1 MNKNLNDIIP
11 PSRRRAMQDSEGA
24 PAYTPPP
31 AAQEGLQMPSERPQY
46 QRPMPQAKT
55 GRKFPIGTAI
65 IALVVIAGSIGA
77 LVVFSGAKVTV
88 TPATNESYVTG
99 EFIATVSGGDLPF
112 EFVTVEKTAT
122 ASVASE
128 GTETVNQPAQGTIT
142 ILNKQATPQQLIK
155 NTRFETPDGLV
166 FRIHDSVTV
175 PAARGDVPGELN
187 VTAYADAAGD
197 TYNVGP
203 TTFTL
208 PGLAGSATFKL
219 VTARSDD
226 AMTGGFAGTRASV
239 GQATRDA
246 KMGELRAALTPQIDE
261 AILAAAPEGYVLIPG
276 ASSVSYVTQPD
287 GVASGGNVELSE
299 KAVAT
304 AIVFPKT
311 AIAKAIAL
319 QVVGV
324 YAGQPVTLTDA
335 SGLALT
341 PVGDLPAP
349 GVQEFAFSLTGN
361 VTIEWIVEEQ
371 KIAGAVAGKT
381 RDSAEVVLTGFPE
394 VDSAVLVL
402 RPFWTNTFPQ
412 DPEKITVEVKK
423 TAP

>member
-11 PSRRRAMQDSEGA
+11 PSRRRNMQGEDGA
-24 PAYTPPP
+24 PAYTPP
-31 AAQEGLQMPSERPQY
+31 AAPEGMQMPSGRPQY
-46 QRPMPQAKT
+46 QRPLPPSRG

-65 IALVVIAGSIGA
+65 IALVVIAASVGA

-99 EFIATVSGGDLPF
+99 DFIATVSGGDLPF

-122 ASVASE
+122 ASVTSE
-128 GTETVNQPAQGTIT
+128 GSETVNQPAQGTIT

-166 FRIHDSVTV
+166 FRIHESVSV

-187 VTAYADAAGD
+187 VTAYADASGD

-208 PGLAGSATFKL
+208 PGLSGSATFSL
-219 VTARSDD
+219 VTARSDSP
-226 AMTGGFAGTRASV
+226 MSGGFSGTRASV

-246 KMGELRAALTPQIDE
+246 KMAELRAALAPQIDE
-261 AILAAAPEGYVLIPG
+261 AIMTAAPEGYVLIPG

-319 QVVGV
+319 QVVGA
-324 YAGQPVTLTDA
+324 YAGQPVTLSDA

-341 PVGDLPAP
+341 SVGDLPAP
-349 GVQEFAFSLTGN
+349 GAQEFAFSLAGN
-361 VTIEWIVEEQ
+361 VAIEWIVEQE

-381 RDSAEVVLTGFPE
+381 RDSAEVVLSGFPE

-402 RPFWTNTFPQ
+402 RPFWSNTFPQ

>member
-1 MNKNLNDIIP
+1 MQGTENV
-11 PSRRRAMQDSEGA
+11 PS
-24 PAYTPPP
+24 YTPPVEK
-31 AAQEGLQMPSERPQY
+31 EGMQMPSARPQY
-46 QRPMPQAKT
+46 ERPLPPRKI
-55 GRKFPIGTAI
+55 GRKFPVGTAI
-65 IALVVIAGSIGA
+65 IALIVIAVSVGA

-88 TPATNESYVTG
+88 TPSTNVSYVTG
-99 EFIATVSGGDLPF
+99 DFIATVSGGDLPF

-155 NTRFETPDGLV
+155 NTRFETPDGLI
-166 FRIHDSVTV
+166 FRIHESVTV
-175 PAARGDVPGELN
+175 PAARGDVPGELAI
-187 VTAYADAAGD
+187 TAYADASGD

-208 PGLAGSATFKL
+208 PGLAGGALFTQ
-219 VTARSDD
+219 VTARSD
-226 AMTGGFAGTRASV
+226 APMSGGFSGTRASV
-239 GQATRDA
+239 GQTTRDA
-246 KMGELRAALTPQIDE
+246 QMAELRAALAPQIEE
-261 AILAAAPEGYVLIPG
+261 AIMTAAPEGYVLIGG
-276 ASSVSYVTQPD
+276 ASTVSYVTQPD

-311 AIAKAIAL
+311 ALAKAIAL
-319 QVVGV
+319 QVVGA
-324 YAGQPVTLTDA
+324 YAGQPVTLTDV
-335 SGLALT
+335 SGLTLT
-341 PVGDLPAP
+341 PVGDLPSP
-349 GVQEFAFSLTGN
+349 GAQEFAFSLAGN
-361 VTIEWIVEEQ
+361 VTIEWIVEED

-381 RDSAEVVLTGFPE
+381 RNSAEVVLTGFPE

-402 RPFWTNTFPQ
+402 RPFWANTFPQ
-412 DPEKITVEVKK
+412 DPAKVTVEVKK